1 MINTPD
7 LTSQLAIDSQQIE
20 KLRQHARQ
28 NPEAG
33 LQQAAKQFEA
43 LFVSMM
49 LKSMRDASPE
59 KGLFDS
65 EQSKFYTQMLD
76 QQLAQNL
83 AGKGIGLADLI
94 VQQLT
99 QSIDTDTQTD
109 TPIGEADAMLG
120 RLANQQVTPLVE
132 LTPGKPQDLPARLWA
147 NPHVAM
153 AKPSFSGITPTQ
165 PAEPLVEIKAER
177 MAALEP
183 LLRQPREFVAE
194 LLPHARRVAQE
205 TGIPERFMIAQAAL
219 ETGWG
224 KHQLR
229 DANNMP
235 SFNLFGIKAGS
246 SWRGKV
252 VEATTT
258 EYIDGK
264 PQKLREQFRAY
275 ASFEEAFR
283 DYASLLQNHSRYA
296 PVVKS
301 RSATAFAW
309 GLQQAGYA
317 TDPRYAEKL
326 INIINSDVFDFK
338 ETAKQGG

>member
-7 LTSQLAIDSQQIE
+7 LTSQLAIDSQNIE
-20 KLRQHARQ
+20 KLRHHARQ
-28 NPEAG
+28 NPEEG
-33 LQQAAKQFEA
+33 LHQAAKQFEA
-43 LFVSMM
+43 LFINMM
-49 LKSMRDASPE
+49 LKSMREASPE
-59 KGLFDS
+59 KGLFDN

-76 QQLAQNL
+76 QQLAQNF
-83 AGKGIGLADLI
+83 ADKGIGLADLI

-99 QSIDTDTQTD
+99 QSIEADAKPETA
-109 TPIGEADAMLG
+109 IGEANAMLG
-120 RLANQQVTPLVE
+120 ALANQQTAPIVN
-132 LTPGKPQDLPARLWA
+132 LTPGQPRDLPAQLWA
-147 NPHVAM
+147 NQHHASARPNY
-153 AKPSFSGITPTQ
+153 SGMTPTQ
-165 PAEPLVEIKAER
+165 PGEPLVAIRPER
-177 MAALEP
+177 MAVMEP

-194 LLPHARRVAQE
+194 LLPHARKVAQE

-224 KHQLR
+224 KHQIR
-229 DANNMP
+229 DRNNAP

-246 SWRGKV
+246 SWRGRV
-252 VEATTT
+252 VEAMTT
-258 EYIDGK
+258 EYINGQ
-264 PQKLREQFRAY
+264 PQKLREKFRAY

-283 DYASLLQNHSRYA
+283 DYANLLQNHSRYA

-317 TDPRYAEKL
+317 TDPHYAKKL

-338 ETAKQGG
+338 KTDG

>member
-7 LTSQLAIDSQQIE
+7 LTGQLAIDSQNIG
-20 KLRQHARQ
+20 KLRHNAQQ
-28 NPEAG
+28 NPKEG
-33 LQQAAKQFEA
+33 LRQVAKQFEA

-65 EQSKFYTQMLD
+65 DQSKFYTQMLD
-76 QQLAQNL
+76 QQLAQDL
-83 AGKGIGLADLI
+83 TGKGIGLADLI

-120 RLANQQVTPLVE
+120 RLANQQAMPLVN
-132 LTPGKPQDLPARLWA
+132 LTPSQPQNLPAQLWE
-147 NPHVAM
+147 NPHTAM
-153 AKPSFSGITPTQ
+153 AKPSFSGITPTK
-165 PAEPLVEIKAER
+165 PVEPLVAIQAER
-177 MAALEP
+177 ISTVEP
-183 LLRQPREFVAE
+183 LLRRPREFVAE
-194 LLPHARRVAQE
+194 LLPHARKVAQE

-224 KHQLR
+224 KHQIR
-229 DANNMP
+229 DRNDMP
-235 SFNLFGIKAGS
+235 SFNLFGIKAGA
-246 SWRGKV
+246 SWHGKV

-264 PQKLREQFRAY
+264 PQKLREKFRAY

-296 PVVKS
+296 SVVKS

-326 INIINSDVFDFK
+326 INIINSDAFNFK
-338 ETAKQGG
+338 ASGG